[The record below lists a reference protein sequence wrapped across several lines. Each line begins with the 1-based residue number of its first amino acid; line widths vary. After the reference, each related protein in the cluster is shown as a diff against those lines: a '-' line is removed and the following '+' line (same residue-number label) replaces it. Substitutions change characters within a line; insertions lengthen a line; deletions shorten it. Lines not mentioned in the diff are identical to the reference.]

1 MLKKIFKIISF
12 YDEVRWSSTT
22 NYNLINF
29 YKKTLDDD
37 EKLLTHWLCYISDR
51 QMAFER
57 VWEVGGF
64 VFSELVNQFKDKG
77 DLELLNPNNPNSF
90 IEKNG
95 NDGYTFKSITKAKSN
110 SILKQSYNYKATD
123 LVKFTPRYYPSDYFS
138 ILYTFDIL
146 QEYDYSLTKYIVEQ
160 LNKHQEKDDT
170 IKRVLFSLYLLTYFE
185 IGQPKKADIED
196 FKSNFKKA
204 KNRTRKVKDIL
215 NKEFEDKY
223 KSFKRNTIFN
233 QKRAICSLRD
243 FFKSPEFRI
252 YFENSLKLEGV
263 DTSQLFTIKSF
274 QQFELPGDVW
284 NNNSKFR
291 NCILENTE
299 YENSTKS
306 LNKIL
311 RDYFDKN
318 KDDLTN
324 CYPEQFDITFD
335 FVPRM
340 CESNNCDICPI
351 GIVKGNKKSNFEKT
365 CINDIKKYC
374 TVALSNCN
382 YRVDCYGEHCK
393 LINISFMNRSSG
405 F

>member
-1 MLKKIFKIISF
+1 
-12 YDEVRWSSTT
+12 
-22 NYNLINF
+22 
-29 YKKTLDDD
+29 
-37 EKLLTHWLCYISDR
+37 
-51 QMAFER
+51 MAFER

-185 IGQPKKADIED
+185 IGKPKKADIED
-196 FKSNFKKA
+196 FKSNLEKA

-215 NKEFEDKY
+215 NKEFDNKY